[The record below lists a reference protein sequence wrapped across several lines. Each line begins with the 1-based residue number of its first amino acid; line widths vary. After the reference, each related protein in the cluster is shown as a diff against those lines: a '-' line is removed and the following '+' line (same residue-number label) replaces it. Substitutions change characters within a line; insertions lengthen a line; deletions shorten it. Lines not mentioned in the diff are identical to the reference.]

1 MEQDFV
7 KKKID
12 FSKGL
17 IPTIVLDRATGK
29 VLMLAFSSPESL
41 KLTFEKK
48 LAYFFSRERQKIW
61 LKGEQSG
68 NIMKVSHI
76 FSDCDSDSLIFI
88 VEPQGPACHTG
99 ERSCFFD
106 KVQNFDG
113 ENIEVQRLNGN
124 PYYGILSELEDI
136 LNERKD
142 RVLQGNLP
150 ERSYSSRLF
159 VEGLTKITEKI
170 REETEELIKA
180 SLDRKLGKV
189 GEKNSVIWECA
200 DVIFHILVLLAEL
213 GVSFEDILQEL
224 LSRRREKAK

>member
-1 MEQDFV
+1 
-7 KKKID
+7 
-12 FSKGL
+12 L
-17 IPTIVLDRATGK
+17 
-29 VLMLAFSSPESL
+29 
-41 KLTFEKK
+41 
-48 LAYFFSRERQKIW
+48 
-61 LKGEQSG
+61 
-68 NIMKVSHI
+68 
-76 FSDCDSDSLIFI
+76 
-88 VEPQGPACHTG
+88 
-99 ERSCFFD
+99 FFD